1 MTVAT
6 YAQSPFVN
14 MPRAEAACYGREE
27 RLWIIPLVVGTV
39 ILTVLAEVMAWLNG
53 FSAVEMMAF
62 YAWKALKAVPLV
74 ICLMMAYHMVLGLRQ
89 GHQRPLLLLHQA
101 FIQFWTQGYRTQS
114 RVVPMMCM
122 PFLFTSFSVLK
133 MMIPLYIPFWLDETF
148 ADWDRVLFL
157 GRQPWELTH
166 SVLGATPTYIIDFLY
181 SLWVILLSIAT
192 VGFAFFATRKLRARF
207 FLSFAGAWI
216 LLGFVGAWLGSAAGP
231 CYAAQVGIASA
242 HEFDGL
248 IKIMASHSIESQG
261 IVDAYGWQQ
270 VLWNAYATKTFDV
283 AMGISAMPSLH
294 NAIAVLYA
302 LIAFRIGKA
311 IGIFMSLYAAIIFV
325 GSVHLGWHYAVDGI
339 IAAVAMYAIWK
350 AVDLYCQRSGY
361 DRAVDAA
368 AKASA

>member
-1 MTVAT
+1 M
-6 YAQSPFVN
+6 
-14 MPRAEAACYGREE
+14 GD
-27 RLWIIPLVVGTV
+27 
-39 ILTVLAEVMAWLNG
+39 
-53 FSAVEMMAF
+53 
-62 YAWKALKAVPLV
+62 
-74 ICLMMAYHMVLGLRQ
+74 H
-89 GHQRPLLLLHQA
+89 
-101 FIQFWTQGYRTQS
+101 TQ
-114 RVVPMMCM
+114 P
-122 PFLFTSFSVLK
+122 
-133 MMIPLYIPFWLDETF
+133 
-148 ADWDRVLFL
+148 
-157 GRQPWELTH
+157 
-166 SVLGATPTYIIDFLY
+166 
-181 SLWVILLSIAT
+181 
-192 VGFAFFATRKLRARF
+192 ARR
-207 FLSFAGAWI
+207 SFAGAWI

-248 IKIMASHSIESQG
+248 IKIMAGYSIESQG

-283 AMGISAMPSLH
+283 GMGISAMPSLH

-361 DRAVDAA
+361 DQAVDAA